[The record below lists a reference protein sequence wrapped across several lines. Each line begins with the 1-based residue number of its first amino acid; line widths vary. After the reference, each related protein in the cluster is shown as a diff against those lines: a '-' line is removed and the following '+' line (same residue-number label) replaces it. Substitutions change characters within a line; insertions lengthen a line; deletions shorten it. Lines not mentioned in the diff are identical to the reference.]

1 MGGRRQKGREGGGG
15 PWAGLS
21 AHWGQR
27 GGGVQCEDSGFPAGA
42 RASAG
47 VAGVVGVQGAWS
59 LSSTPGSQP

>member
-42 RASAG
+42 WASAG
-47 VAGVVGVQGAWS
+47 VAGVVGVQGA
-59 LSSTPGSQP
+59 